1 MEAQV
6 LTEFGRF
13 LRRRGLPVGTGRI
26 ISFYQAAA
34 ALSPL
39 NRQRLYWAGR
49 VTLVAHPD
57 HFPVYDR
64 AFDAFFRAPVEGML
78 EGLIRWAAER
88 PRSEAPDDLEVEYGL
103 ATEEAG
109 ELDES
114 GEEVTLLIASGV
126 EVLRD
131 KPFEKLTEEERKRTE
146 RLVRQIAVRVPQR
159 RARRLRPHPRGDR
172 FDLRRTLRGSMRT
185 HGEPFNREFR
195 GRRIRSR
202 PLLLLLDV
210 SGSMTPYARAL
221 MQFGYAA
228 MTAGGRVEVFCFGT
242 RLTRVT
248 RALRLGDPDRA
259 LEEVS
264 GRVRDWSG
272 GTRIGESLKTLM
284 DDYASA
290 PTVRGSVAVLCSDG
304 LERGDPELL
313 AGQMERLGRLAHKV
327 VWVNPLKGDP
337 RYQPLARG
345 MAAALPHIDV
355 FLPGH
360 NLASLEALA
369 EAVSA

>member
-6 LTEFGRF
+6 LTEFGRS
-13 LRRRGLPVGTGRI
+13 LRGRGLPVGTGRI
-26 ISFYQAAA
+26 VSFYRAAA

-39 NRQRLYWAGR
+39 NRQGLYWAGR
-49 VTLVAHPD
+49 ITLVSHPD
-57 HFPVYDR
+57 HFPIYDR
-64 AFDAFFRAPVEGML
+64 AFDAFFRAPVEEML
-78 EGLIRWAAER
+78 EGLIRWGADQPPVEDLAAVEI
-88 PRSEAPDDLEVEYGL
+88 EYG
-103 ATEEAG
+103 EVG
-109 ELDES
+109 EVAEGDED
-114 GEEVTLLIASGV
+114 VTTLIASGV
-126 EVLRD
+126 EILRN
-131 KPFEKLTEEERKRTE
+131 KPFEKLTEDERRRTE
-146 RLVRQIAVRVPQR
+146 RLIRQIGVHVPHR
-159 RARRLRPHPRGDR
+159 RARRLRPNPRGDR
-172 FDLRRTLRGSMRT
+172 FDLRRTLRASMRT
-185 HGEPFNREFR
+185 HGEPFRRAFR
-195 GRRIRSR
+195 GRRIRAR

-228 MTAGGRVEVFCFGT
+228 MTGGGRVEVFCFGT

-248 RALRLGDPDRA
+248 RPLRLGDPDRA

-264 GRVRDWSG
+264 ARVEDWSG
-272 GTRIGESLKTLM
+272 GTRIGDSLKKLM

-290 PTVRGSVAVLCSDG
+290 PSVRGSIAVLCSDG
-304 LERGDPELL
+304 LERGDPDLL
-313 AGQMERLGRLAHKV
+313 ASQMSRLGRLAHRV

-360 NLASLEALA
+360 NIASLEALA
-369 EAVSA
+369 DAVSA